1 MISRIR
7 KQNQS
12 GFTLIELMIVV
23 AIIGILAAV
32 AIPAFMEYMRKGKK
46 SEADISLNRIG
57 KSSKAYYV
65 ENSGYPQGTV
75 AALPD
80 ADSCD
85 NTNKMFA
92 VDSTIWTGPWAA
104 LEFVMEEPHRFDYR
118 YTSTASGLYVAT
130 AHADLDCDS
139 ASGGGATN
147 VAVTGST
154 VNGQPSSVVAKV
166 AGPAD

>member
-46 SEADISLNRIG
+46 SEADIALNRIG

-65 ENSGYPQGTV
+65 ENSGYPV
-75 AALPD
+75 ASAAALPD
-80 ADSCD
+80 GNSCD
-85 NTNKMFA
+85 ETNKMFA
-92 VDSTIWTGPWAA
+92 VNAALWTAAGSPWAD
-104 LEFVMEEPHRFDYR
+104 LEFVMEEPHRFDYA
-118 YTSTASGLYVAT
+118 YNGVA
-130 AHADLDCDS
+130 
-139 ASGGGATN
+139 GGAFNFTACLRGPLR
-147 VAVTGST
+147 VRALVRVRWPRTGS
-154 VNGQPSSVVAKV
+154 PRRWRM
-166 AGPAD
+166 PR

>member
-46 SEADISLNRIG
+46 SEADIALNRIG

-65 ENSGYPQGTV
+65 EHSGYPTASA

-80 ADSCD
+80 ANSCD
-85 NTNKMFA
+85 DPNKMFA
-92 VDSTIWTGPWAA
+92 VNAALWTAAGSPWAD
-104 LEFVMEEPHRFDYR
+104 LEFVMEEPHRFDYA
-118 YTSTASGLYVAT
+118 YNGVAGGQT
-130 AHADLDCDS
+130 FNAVAHADLDCDTT
-139 ASGGGATN
+139 GAT
-147 VAVTGST
+147 TLTLSGTT
-154 VNGQPSSVVAKV
+154 VNGQPAYTI
-166 AGPAD
+166 ARTGND

>member
-1 MISRIR
+1 MIKISRKTQR
-7 KQNQS
+7 

-46 SEADISLNRIG
+46 AEADIALNRIG

-65 ENSGYPQGTV
+65 ENSAYPTGTA

-80 ADSCD
+80 ANSCD
-85 NTNKMFA
+85 DANKMFA
-92 VDSTIWTGPWAA
+92 VNAAIWAAAGSPWAA
-104 LEFVMEEPHRFDYR
+104 LEFVMEEPHRFDYA
-118 YTSTASGLYVAT
+118 YTGVAGGATYTAV

-139 ASGGGATN
+139 TGAT
-147 VAVTGST
+147 TITLSGTT
-154 VNGQPSSVVAKV
+154 VNGQPAYTM
-166 AGPAD
+166 ARTGND